1 MEVNAV
7 DLDAILEAGKHIGII
22 MAELFIGVYFCRQY
36 IEKLNQKLP
45 IGKAVVEQN
54 GINLD
59 IYQHLNYYKELLKAD
74 RILLFE
80 FHNGQHYSNYRSA
93 LKMSASYEVYR
104 AGLNSI
110 MNQCTNLPIAVMP
123 KLIQDITTKDY
134 TYCSDIEKIK
144 GDMGNSYEFKKSIG
158 IKSFFDVAIRD
169 KDNNVIGFVA
179 VQWNEVM
186 PENVDKKTVEHLAW
200 YLEESVKRMMLNEA
214 NIKRHEKHWLFRK

>member
-36 IEKLNQKLP
+36 IEKLNKKLP

-110 MNQCTNLPIAVMP
+110 MNQCTNLPIAVIP

-158 IKSFFDVAIRD
+158 VHSFYDVPLHDAQGTI
-169 KDNNVIGFVA
+169 IGFVA
-179 VQWNEVM
+179 IHWNNPIPPHVNLERDYKDEIFHM
-186 PENVDKKTVEHLAW
+186 AW
-200 YLEESVKRMMLNEA
+200 KLEEMIKELTCMDATAKKR
-214 NIKRHEKHWLFRK
+214 K